1 MTHGQ
6 YVFVS
11 YALTAV
17 VLGGIGLWLWLDR
30 RARLAELKRL
40 EERACA
46 AAPKADGI
54 SDDRHCAKSP
64 GP

>member
-1 MTHGQ
+1 MTHAQ

-11 YALTAV
+11 YTLTAL

-40 EERACA
+40 EESGVRRRSQDRA
-46 AAPKADGI
+46 GH
-54 SDDRHCAKSP
+54 RT
-64 GP
+64 